1 MDQGES
7 YWWHIEFDYM
17 KSQVRWCLEN
27 IDDLGK
33 RHDVCNKL
41 EDVHSRLSEFC
52 ELTKEE

>member
-1 MDQGES
+1 MNQGEAFL
-7 YWWHIEFDYM
+7 WNIEFDHM

-27 IDDLGK
+27 VDDLSK
-33 RHDVCNKL
+33 RHDVCGKL